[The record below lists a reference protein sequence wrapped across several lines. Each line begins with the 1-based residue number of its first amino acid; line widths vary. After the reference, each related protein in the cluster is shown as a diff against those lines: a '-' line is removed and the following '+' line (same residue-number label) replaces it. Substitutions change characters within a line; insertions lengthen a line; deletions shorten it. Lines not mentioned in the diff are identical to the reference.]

1 MHFLRFKSQLTQKK
15 IANYRKFP
23 QEWLILSTKMIQK
36 WPPFVYTCLYK
47 KLANPTSVASWYLG
61 NVQVKPISKHS
72 APPPKK
78 SLNFYYKRHIM
89 QLFTADATIFKKN
102 VFGQENCPQR
112 LVIVGPN
119 FFSVLLLAANVA
131 KNWKSISEIEL
142 KHPLLYLLCGC
153 GHYISFFFGDQ
164 RLNTVFWPWIGN
176 LVFTK

>member
-72 APPPKK
+72 APPQKK

-89 QLFTADATIFKKN
+89 QLFTADATIFKKKCFWPRKLPSK
-102 VFGQENCPQR
+102 VGHSWPKFFLSITLSCQCGQKLKIHIGNWAEAPS
-112 LVIVGPN
+112 VI
-119 FFSVLLLAANVA
+119 SSLWLRA
-131 KNWKSISEIEL
+131 
-142 KHPLLYLLCGC
+142 LYL
-153 GHYISFFFGDQ
+153 FFFGDQ